1 MDQPTRVVS
10 VEIHGQQYPI
20 RCTLDPAYVAEL
32 AAYVDEKM
40 RLASR
45 ETPGSDTLKIA
56 VLAALNIADE
66 FFRTRDDVRSGHDSL
81 AHRTAE
87 LERMLDLA
95 LGLADPSTVAPNAST
110 AYAEAGGREE
120 PRTAAHR

>member
-1 MDQPTRVVS
+1 MTERVVH
-10 VEIHGQQYPI
+10 VEIHGQRYPV
-20 RCTLDPAYVAEL
+20 RSSLEQSYVTEL

-40 RLASR
+40 RLAMR
-45 ETPGSDTLKIA
+45 ECPQGDSLKIA

-66 FFRTRDDVRSGHDSL
+66 FFRARDDVRSGHDSL
-81 AHRTAE
+81 AHRAGE

-95 LGLADPSTVAPNAST
+95 LGIAEPSAGPAAPPHPFADAQ
-110 AYAEAGGREE
+110 GREE

>member
-1 MDQPTRVVS
+1 MSESRVVH
-10 VEIHGQQYPI
+10 VEIHGQRYPV
-20 RCTLDPAYVAEL
+20 RSSLEQAYVAEL

-40 RLASR
+40 RLAMR
-45 ETPGSDTLKIA
+45 ECPQGDSLKIA

-66 FFRTRDDVRSGHDSL
+66 FFRARDDVRSDRDSL

-95 LGLADPSTVAPNAST
+95 LGI
-110 AYAEAGGREE
+110 AEPHA
-120 PRTAAHR
+120 AAHG

>member
-66 FFRTRDDVRSGHDSL
+66 FFRARDEQQVGHDRL
-81 AHRTAE
+81 ALRAGE

-95 LGLADPSTVAPNAST
+95 LGVSESQAVA
-110 AYAEAGGREE
+110 R
-120 PRTAAHR
+120 

>member
-1 MDQPTRVVS
+1 MDQPARVVS

-20 RCTLDPAYVAEL
+20 RSTLDPAYVAEL

-40 RLASR
+40 RIASR
-45 ETPGSDTLKIA
+45 ETPGSDTLKVA

-66 FFRTRDDVRSGHDSL
+66 FFRARDEQRIGHDRL
-81 AHRTAE
+81 ALRAGE

-95 LGLADPSTVAPNAST
+95 LGFSESQVAA
-110 AYAEAGGREE
+110 R
-120 PRTAAHR
+120 

>member
-1 MDQPTRVVS
+1 MSERVVH
-10 VEIHGQQYPI
+10 VEIHGQRYPV
-20 RCTLDPAYVAEL
+20 RSSLEQSYVTEL

-40 RLASR
+40 RLAMR
-45 ETPGSDTLKIA
+45 ECPQGDSLKIA

-95 LGLADPSTVAPNAST
+95 LGLADSSSAAADPSRPF
-110 AYAEAGGREE
+110 AEAGGREE
-120 PRTAAHR
+120 PRSAAHR

>member
-1 MDQPTRVVS
+1 MSERVVH
-10 VEIHGQQYPI
+10 VEIHGQRYPV
-20 RCTLDPAYVAEL
+20 RSSLEQSYVTEL

-40 RLASR
+40 RLAMR
-45 ETPGSDTLKIA
+45 ECPQGDSLKIA

-66 FFRTRDDVRSGHDSL
+66 FFRARDDMRSGHDSL
-81 AHRTAE
+81 AHRAGE

-95 LGLADPSTVAPNAST
+95 LGITDPSTNAGSRPFPD
-110 AYAEAGGREE
+110 GQGREE

>member
-1 MDQPTRVVS
+1 MDQATRVVP

-20 RCTLDPAYVAEL
+20 RSTLDPAYVAEL

-45 ETPGSDTLKIA
+45 ETPGSDTLKVA

-66 FFRTRDDVRSGHDSL
+66 FFRARDEQRAGHDQL
-81 AHRTAE
+81 ASRAGE

-95 LGLADPSTVAPNAST
+95 LGLGQPQAMA
-110 AYAEAGGREE
+110 R
-120 PRTAAHR
+120 